1 MTQKL
6 YYIDSHLF
14 AFTARVLSCEENGGR
29 WEIILDETA
38 FFPEGGG
45 QPADRGTL
53 SGVSVLDVR
62 EHGNVIIHYC
72 DGPLEVDSTADG
84 HVDRELRLCRMQ
96 NHSGEHVF
104 SGIAHQLYGC
114 ENVGFH
120 MGDGDLTIDFDRE
133 LSEEEILR
141 IETEANLAVRENLPI
156 RASFPSEEEL
166 SRLEYRSKKELQG
179 DVRIVE
185 IPGVDRCACC
195 APHVSNTGE
204 IGLIK
209 VLNFERHRGGVR
221 LVLACGMWALRD
233 VRDKQNSVAEIS
245 VLLSAK
251 RNEVAGAVQRL
262 LQERDALKEKN
273 AVLAMELV
281 HFKAAQQPETDGN
294 ICLFE
299 AIPDEIAV
307 RELVNLLVEKCG
319 GIAAVFFPAGDG
331 GTRYIIGSRHT
342 DLRKASRAINAGIGG
357 RGGGRPEMIQGSAS
371 APEEQTRAFIHGFQG

>member
-1 MTQKL
+1 MTRKL
-6 YYIDSHLF
+6 YYTDSHLF
-14 AFTARVLSCEENGGR
+14 DFTARVLSCEEKKGR
-29 WEIILDETA
+29 WDIILDETA

-45 QPADRGTL
+45 QSADTGTL
-53 SGVSVLDVR
+53 SGVKVLDVQ
-62 EHGNVIIHYC
+62 EKGDVIVHTC

-104 SGIAHQLYGC
+104 SGTAHRLYGC

-141 IETEANLAVRENLPI
+141 IETESNEAVRENLPI
-156 RASFPSEEEL
+156 KATFPSKEEL
-166 SRLEYRSKKELQG
+166 GRLEYRSKKELQG

-195 APHVSNTGE
+195 APHVSRTGE

-221 LVLACGMWALRD
+221 LVLACGMWAIRD
-233 VRDKQNSVAEIS
+233 YREKQNSVAEIS

-273 AVLAMELV
+273 AALAMELV
-281 HFKAAQQPETDGN
+281 SCKAAQQ
-294 ICLFE
+294 
-299 AIPDEIAV
+299 
-307 RELVNLLVEKCG
+307 
-319 GIAAVFFPAGDG
+319 
-331 GTRYIIGSRHT
+331 
-342 DLRKASRAINAGIGG
+342 
-357 RGGGRPEMIQGSAS
+357 
-371 APEEQTRAFIHGFQG
+371 